1 MGYSAFMRF
10 PLKRLAMDFRTQ
22 VFREVFGL
30 YLAKCLIG
38 ASVCYGLYVLFPGVQ
53 FSWSIVSV
61 LLVLSPDFSDSLRLA
76 FDRIKANL
84 IGASL
89 GLAAYLVRPPDLLSL
104 GASVLGTILV
114 CTFFRL
120 GNATRTA
127 LAAVVIVL
135 IQEKE
140 RNNWNLGLQRMAAV
154 VIGSLVGLVLTV
166 VFRSLL
172 SRPTPGE
179 GEGSPE

>member
-1 MGYSAFMRF
+1 MWY
-10 PLKRLAMDFRTQ
+10 PLKRQAMDFRAQ
-22 VFREVFGL
+22 VFRLVFGL

-38 ASVCYGLYVLFPGVQ
+38 ASVCYGLYILFPGVQ

-61 LLVLSPDFSDSLRLA
+61 LLVLSPDFSDSLKLA

-89 GLAAYLVRPPDLLSL
+89 GLVAYLVRPPDLLSL
-104 GASVLGTILV
+104 GASILGTILV
-114 CTFFRL
+114 CAFFRL
-120 GNATRTA
+120 GNVTRTA

-154 VIGSLVGLVLTV
+154 VIGSLVGLVLSV
-166 VFRSLL
+166 VFRNLL
-172 SRPTPGE
+172 ARPTSGE
-179 GEGSPE
+179 GKDSSE